1 MTRLIDNLPLLSG
14 LAIASLII
22 AFEHIYQ
29 RAISRSWFVKRRRIE
44 VLFKLTYAAITM
56 IFASTVFLIG
66 IIGPFFA
73 LAVQP
78 NLFLKISS
86 NDSLISIFISFV
98 VITFSWHIFFLT
110 LPCVIMFS
118 CWLIL
123 RQASSENFPKL
134 IDYSYV
140 MMGVVGLAFAIV
152 EIYWPESDPVL
163 YKAAFLNFLIV
174 AASLRTTKITMEIYK
189 KKYLPDDV
197 WVRSPFG
204 STILPILR

>member
-1 MTRLIDNLPLLSG
+1 
-14 LAIASLII
+14 
-22 AFEHIYQ
+22 
-29 RAISRSWFVKRRRIE
+29 
-44 VLFKLTYAAITM
+44 
-56 IFASTVFLIG
+56 
-66 IIGPFFA
+66 
-73 LAVQP
+73 
-78 NLFLKISS
+78 
-86 NDSLISIFISFV
+86 
-98 VITFSWHIFFLT
+98 
-110 LPCVIMFS
+110 MFS

-134 IDYSYV
+134 IDYGYV